1 MTEERM
7 LRLEKIPNLPNIEFY
22 YCDSDER
29 RKKAYSID
37 WDDLEPVP
45 PKDWVPSC
53 FMANSSNINK
63 CAFPKRSIERLM
75 NESCENCPFRKL
87 ED

>member
-1 MTEERM
+1 MKSNPEDRKIVTVEQMTRYIFNEGP
-7 LRLEKIPNLPNIEFY
+7 IVAF
-22 YCDSDER
+22 
-29 RKKAYSID
+29 
-37 WDDLEPVP
+37 DDLEPAP

-87 ED
+87 EE

>member
-1 MTEERM
+1 MTIERA
-7 LRLEKIPNLPNIEFY
+7 IF
-22 YCDSDER
+22 ER
-29 RKKAYSID
+29 EITMIGTAKTD
-37 WDDLEPVP
+37 WTKVGPAP

-75 NESCENCPFRKL
+75 NESCENSPFRKL
-87 ED
+87 EEPRQ